1 MELSNVERM
10 LPPRP
15 QAHGVGLAVPG
26 KLQPDL
32 PVPEGVINEINPQV
46 QALASRAAGADP
58 QPAQP
63 ASPEFAAKPV
73 PLEPLSKVLMAH
85 FHSVWSASSRVVER
99 VLPANADKNLLQI
112 QMQMQA
118 QAQARNVDPAATPGT
133 LAKATLTYSP
143 SKIKPVDPV

>member
-1 MELSNVERM
+1 
-10 LPPRP
+10 
-15 QAHGVGLAVPG
+15 
-26 KLQPDL
+26 
-32 PVPEGVINEINPQV
+32 VINEISPQV

-58 QPAQP
+58 QSAQP
-63 ASPEFAAKPV
+63 APPESVAKPV

-99 VLPANADKNLLQI
+99 VLPANADKNLLQL